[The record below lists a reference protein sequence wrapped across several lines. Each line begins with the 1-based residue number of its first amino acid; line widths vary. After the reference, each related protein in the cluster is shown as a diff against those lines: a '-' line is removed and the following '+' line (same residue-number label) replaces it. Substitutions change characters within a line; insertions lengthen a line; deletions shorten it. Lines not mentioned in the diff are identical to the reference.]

1 MDLRNRQK
9 AGERG
14 KKSPL
19 EEDWTCNPSAGLS
32 CIVDAVFSLPHLRLL
47 TALRFWD
54 PRLRAWRMGHF

>member
-19 EEDWTCNPSAGLS
+19 EEDGTCNPSAEFS
-32 CIVDAVFSLPHLRLL
+32 CIVDAVFSLPHFVWGSVCPLKI
-47 TALRFWD
+47 
-54 PRLRAWRMGHF
+54 GI